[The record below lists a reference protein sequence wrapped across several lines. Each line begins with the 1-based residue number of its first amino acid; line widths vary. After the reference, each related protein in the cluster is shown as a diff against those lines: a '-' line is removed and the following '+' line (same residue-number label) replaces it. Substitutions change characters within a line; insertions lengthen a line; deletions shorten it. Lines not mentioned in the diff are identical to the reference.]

1 MTEFTEKVAVM
12 DQKSMGSDIEKTPSI
27 AEGTAVEAYAGVD
40 NAGYHRALTRRQV
53 MMMTFGAGIGT
64 GLWVG
69 TGTALKYAGPG
80 GIAVAY
86 TVVA

>member
-1 MTEFTEKVAVM
+1 MVGVSEKVVVL
-12 DQKSMGSDIEKTPSI
+12 DEKSMGSDIEKSPST
-27 AEGTAVEAYAGVD
+27 AEGTVVNAYANID
-40 NAGYHRALTRRQV
+40 DAGYHRALTRRQV

-86 TVVA
+86 TIVA